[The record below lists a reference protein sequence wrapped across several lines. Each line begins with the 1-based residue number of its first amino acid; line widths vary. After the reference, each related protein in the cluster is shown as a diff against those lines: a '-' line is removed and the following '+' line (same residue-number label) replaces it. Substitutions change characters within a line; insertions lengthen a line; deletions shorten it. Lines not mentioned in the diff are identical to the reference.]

1 MRRFNFL
8 NPLMIIAVAFLTYNV
23 SMLVFG
29 FTNVEEEV
37 AGNFSFMF
45 MLIAAVVTFARIQ
58 QKKTKRK

>member
-1 MRRFNFL
+1 
-8 NPLMIIAVAFLTYNV
+8 MIIAVAFLTYNV